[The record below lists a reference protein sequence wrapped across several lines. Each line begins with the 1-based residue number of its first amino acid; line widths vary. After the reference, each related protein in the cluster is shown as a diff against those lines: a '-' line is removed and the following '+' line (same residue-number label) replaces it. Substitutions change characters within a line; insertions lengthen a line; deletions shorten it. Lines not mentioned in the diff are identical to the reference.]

1 MGDPERSSDRHDRRS
16 LYGAHT
22 PWGFLAI
29 LFVGLSVGSAVAGA
43 VGVTLS
49 LDVVP
54 IALSVA
60 ITCLI
65 SRLVLFLR
73 HRRR

>member
-1 MGDPERSSDRHDRRS
+1 MTEPEHSSTRQGRRS
-16 LYGAHT
+16 LYGEHT

-29 LFVGLSVGSAVAGA
+29 LFAGMTIGGAVARA
-43 VGVTLS
+43 AGVTAS
-49 LDVVP
+49 LNKPAICVSVVTT
-54 IALSVA
+54 LLV
-60 ITCLI
+60 